1 MQGKP
6 VLIVISIISSLHL
19 YKSHNNPWLAMLFSA
34 AMGIESIIFGITE
47 PVIHYLLPPADHAH
61 ANARTA
67 IANTARRA
75 LGDNKLRPT
84 GSAEE

>member
-61 ANARTA
+61 A